1 MVENLKDRGVLK
13 IGREL
18 QMNVLVVKANEE
30 PFSKRVENNLD
41 NIRKIVGDENFE
53 VMEYEDYLICY
64 NSKGLI
70 NSLSIN
76 RYIDGLAVRGTFA
89 ITGNNKKEMDFIGL
103 TEEQIEKLTD
113 EFTIEREEGLE
124 L

>member
-1 MVENLKDRGVLK
+1 
-13 IGREL
+13 
-18 QMNVLVVKANEE
+18 MNVLIVKANEE

-41 NIRKIVGDENFE
+41 NIRKIVEDENFE

-103 TEEQIEKLTD
+103 TEEQIDKLME
-113 EFTIEREEGLE
+113 EFTIDREEDLE